1 MGGILGELNII
12 DNYIND
18 LRLRQIDLA
27 IALLLDVDAKVILNF
42 SFVLNV

>member
-12 DNYIND
+12 DNSIND

-27 IALLLDVDAKVILNF
+27 IALLLDVDAKVILNV